1 MPISSR
7 RDLLRATAGALAALS
22 AFPAGAT
29 RRGAAASTARSS
41 QAPVLAPA
49 FRISLAQWSLHRSI
63 FGDAI
68 GDWERFRRALDT
80 DPDSVL
86 RGELDP
92 LDFAAAA
99 RSLEID
105 GIEYVNTF
113 FFGRARDRAYLE
125 RLRGRADEH
134 GVKSL
139 LIMCDNEGA
148 LGDPDEAARVQAV
161 ERHEKWLEAAAF
173 LGCHAIRVNAQSSG
187 SFEEQQRLAADGL
200 RRLCEVAERYSIDV
214 LVENHGGLSSHGRWL
229 AGVMSMADHHRL
241 GTLPDFGNFRLQGDE
256 WYDRYQGVAELM
268 PWARAVSAK
277 SHDFDESGDE
287 TATDFRRM
295 LRIVLDAG
303 YSGWI
308 GIEYEG
314 RRLDEREGIRRTR
327 DLLRRLAEELRST
340 GTSGP

>member
-1 MPISSR
+1 MPALSR
-7 RDLLRATAGALAALS
+7 REVLRASAGALAALGL
-22 AFPAGAT
+22 PALAPRTAT
-29 RRGAAASTARSS
+29 AAAPEPS
-41 QAPVLAPA
+41 P

-68 GDWERFRRALDT
+68 ADWGRFTRALDS

-92 LDFAAAA
+92 LEFAAVA
-99 RSLEID
+99 RSFGVD

-113 FFGRARDRAYLE
+113 FFGHARDPAYLE
-125 RLRGRADEH
+125 RLAGRAHEH
-134 GVKSL
+134 GVSSL

-148 LGDPDEAARVQAV
+148 LGDPDAAARAQAV

-173 LGCHAIRVNAQSSG
+173 LGCHAIRVNARSSG

-200 RRLCEVAERYSIDV
+200 RRLCERADRHGLDV

-229 AGVMSMADHHRL
+229 AGVMRAVDHPRL
-241 GTLPDFGNFRLQGDE
+241 GTLPDFGNFQVASGE
-256 WYDRYQGVAELM
+256 WYDRYRGVTELM

-277 SHDFDESGDE
+277 SYDFDDEGNE

-295 LRIVLDAG
+295 MRIVLEAG
-303 YSGWI
+303 YRGWV

-327 DLLRRLAEELRST
+327 DLLLRIATELGS
-340 GTSGP
+340 SGAAG